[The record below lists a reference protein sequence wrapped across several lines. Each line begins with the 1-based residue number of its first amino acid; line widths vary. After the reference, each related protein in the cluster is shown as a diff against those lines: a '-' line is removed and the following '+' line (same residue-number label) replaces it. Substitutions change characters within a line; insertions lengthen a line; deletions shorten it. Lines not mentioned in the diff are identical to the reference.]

1 MNSLTKRTLQGFTA
15 IMVAVFP
22 VVTSAATLYN
32 PLGEASI
39 PQLIGRVIQLVL
51 GISGS
56 LALLMFVYGGLIWL
70 TASGEPGKIE
80 KGKKTLIWATIGIGV
95 LFGSFA
101 LANFVVTGLGAAV
114 VPPAAPTP

>member
-1 MNSLTKRTLQGFTA
+1 MNAVTRRTAQALTAVSAMSLPLIA
-15 IMVAVFP
+15 
-22 VVTSAATLYN
+22 SAATLYN
-32 PLGEASI
+32 PLGSVSV

-101 LANFVVTGLGAAV
+101 LANFVITGLAGV
-114 VPPAAPTP
+114 VAPST